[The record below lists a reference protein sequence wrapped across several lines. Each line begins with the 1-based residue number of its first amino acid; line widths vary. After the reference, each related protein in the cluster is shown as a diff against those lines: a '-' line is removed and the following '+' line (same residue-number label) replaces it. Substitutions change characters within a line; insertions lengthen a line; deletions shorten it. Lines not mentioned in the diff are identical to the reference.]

1 MTTFAITHDVNQD
14 ITITEVEADVMSGDT
29 ANGITFLRNGSVVAW
44 FEAHRVYFVRKK
56 VENNAPITELN
67 PRQAHAE
74 QVRETTLTAVRDTPP
89 ASHDDVLDPPLP
101 MDRITWV
108 RRDHTITELYRD
120 NSYGAMILDVTPF
133 LAGASS
139 EWVDQ
144 VDAALSAISVA
155 HRDPNRRDMPWQR
168 RTDELVLTGRGGRDD
183 FFVVVDATELTR
195 GLDEYAT
202 EQVARMLDDLAQ
214 AHNETGSVPV
224 IADA

>member
-1 MTTFAITHDVNQD
+1 MTTFVITHDVNSD
-14 ITITEVEADVMSGDT
+14 TTITEIEASSFTGDT
-29 ANGITFLRNGSVVAW
+29 ANGIEFLNDGNVVAW
-44 FEAHRVYFVRKK
+44 FEAHRVYFVREK
-56 VENNAPITELN
+56 VESNAPVTELN

-74 QVRETTLTAVRDTPP
+74 RVRENVLAAVPSAER
-89 ASHDDVLDPPLP
+89 DDVLDPPLP

-133 LAGASS
+133 LAGGSS

-144 VDAALSAISVA
+144 VDAALSAIATA

-168 RTDELVLTGRGGRDD
+168 RTDELVLTGRGGGDD
-183 FFVVVDATELTR
+183 FFVVVDATGLTR

-214 AHNETGSVPV
+214 AHNATGSVPV